1 MKKLFSNYKLRG
13 VPEPLKDKIMLR
25 LGIGAFAA
33 IFGVALILCMGF
45 YIGFAWL
52 LLGIYMMGSGVVMAR
67 VCATEKYTTI
77 TGVCR
82 KIETSAFRRRIKS
95 VELLMGRIPVKVRIH
110 QPAHISVQE
119 GDLMEIYTSDREP
132 VYVRDGCNYLCGY
145 YALVVADRAIQN
157 NDTE

>member
-1 MKKLFSNYKLRG
+1 MKKLFSAYKLRG
-13 VPEPLKDKIMLR
+13 VPEPLKDQIILR

-45 YIGFAWL
+45 YIGFPWL
-52 LLGIYMMGSGVVMAR
+52 FLGTYMIGSGVVMAKG
-67 VCATEKYTTI
+67 CAIEKYTTI

-82 KIETSAFRRRIKS
+82 KIETSAFHRRIKS
-95 VELLMGRIPVKVRIH
+95 IELLIDRVPVKVRIH
-110 QPAHISVQE
+110 QPAHVSVQE
-119 GDLMEIYTSDREP
+119 GDLVEIYTSDREP